1 MQLIIGYVTAVRG
14 TTVRAIVHPNLYQT
28 TYIHDGG
35 LYRGVAINEFI
46 VIKKGYHDI
55 IGKIEGEEIVEKKFF
70 DESKPNNDK
79 FDRFIDI
86 KIIGYIL
93 DGKFRSGIKYLP
105 MIQDE
110 LHLIS
115 DELISAIYTFDGKI
129 NSKKILIG
137 KSLLEEIP
145 VHIPVNG
152 IFNSHMGIFG
162 NTGSG
167 KSNSL
172 AKIYNELFSSL
183 GKTVFKK
190 SMFVFIDFNGEY
202 KPIHNQFKDKSTY
215 LELDTHSKN
224 GNNKIK
230 IKKSEFWDSELLSV
244 LFSATEKTQKPFLNI
259 LVRNREKYGD
269 ELNDYFHSTIKV
281 MFGQNQHRET
291 ISVLRSIINIVN
303 PKNSQKINDELS
315 EFSWFSRGDSNKYYK
330 NGSSFN
336 TPEAYLSHLP
346 NLSETNIRM
355 SKISAF
361 QQITVRATL
370 QLIQSVSRNYV
381 QYEHIS
387 PLLGKINSSTNSLEK
402 VIDIIDDLET
412 GLKPLLFIS
421 LRNCNQETKKTIP
434 MMIAKCSFLE
444 HKKKDT
450 SKNSFHL
457 IIDEAHNILSETSN
471 RESETWKDYRLELF
485 EEIIKE
491 GRKFGYFVTIASQR
505 PADISST
512 IISQIHNYFLHRL
525 VNENDLFLLKNS
537 ISNLDSSSRA
547 LVPVLPAGACVVSGT
562 AFHTPMVVQIQRL
575 PSNLAPE
582 SDTIDLDTFW

>member
-1 MQLIIGYVTAVRG
+1 MQFIIGYVTAVRG
-14 TTVRAIVHPNLYQT
+14 TSVRAIVHPNLYQT
-28 TYIHDGG
+28 TYIYDGR

-55 IGKIEGEEIVEKKFF
+55 IGKIEGEEIIEKKNL
-70 DESKPNNDK
+70 DNSQPNYEK
-79 FDRFIDI
+79 FDRYVDI
-86 KIIGYIL
+86 KIIGYISEN
-93 DGKFRSGIKYLP
+93 KFKSGIKYLP

-115 DELISAIYTFDGKI
+115 DKLISAVYSFEGKI
-129 NSKKILIG
+129 DAKTIHIG

-145 VHIPVNG
+145 IHIPING
-152 IFNSHMGIFG
+152 IFNSHIGIFG

-172 AKIYNELFSSL
+172 AKIYSELFACI
-183 GKTVFKK
+183 GKRLFKK

-202 KPIHNQFKDKSTY
+202 KPIHNQLNDKSNY
-215 LELDTHSKN
+215 VVLDTHLKN
-224 GNNKIK
+224 GNKKIK
-230 IKKSEFWDSELLSV
+230 IKKSEFWDVELLSV

-259 LVRNREKYGD
+259 LVRNRLKYGD
-269 ELNDYFHSTIKV
+269 ELNDYFHETIRV

-303 PKNSQKINDELS
+303 PAKSKEINSELS
-315 EFSWFSRGDSNKYYK
+315 EFSWYSKGESNKYYRS
-330 NGSSFN
+330 GVFYN
-336 TPEAYLSHLP
+336 TPDGYLAHLP
-346 NLSETNIRM
+346 SLTDTNIDIETL
-355 SKISAF
+355 SSF
-361 QQITVRATL
+361 QQIIVRATL
-370 QLIQSVSRNYV
+370 QLINSVSRNYV

-387 PLLGKINSSTNSLEK
+387 PLIAKINASTGSLEK
-402 VIDIIDDLET
+402 VIEIIDDIEIEA
-412 GLKPLLFIS
+412 KPLLFIS
-421 LRNCNQETKKTIP
+421 LKNCNQETKKTIP
-434 MMIAKCSFLE
+434 MLIAKCSFLE

-457 IIDEAHNILSETSN
+457 IIDEAHNILSETSS

-491 GRKFGYFVTIASQR
+491 GRKFSYFVTIASQR
-505 PADISST
+505 PADISPT

-537 ISNLDSSSRA
+537 ISNLDSSSRS
-547 LVPVLPAGACVVSGT
+547 LVPILPSGACVVSGT
-562 AFHTPMVVQIQRL
+562 AFHTPMIIQVQRL
-575 PSNLAPE
+575 PSELAPE
-582 SDTIDLDTFW
+582 SDTINLDTFW

>member
-115 DELISAIYTFDGKI
+115 DELISAIYTFDGNI

-152 IFNSHMGIFG
+152 IFNSHIGIFG

>member
-115 DELISAIYTFDGKI
+115 DELISAIYTFDGNI

-152 IFNSHMGIFG
+152 IFNSHIGIFG

-291 ISVLRSIINIVN
+291 ISVL
-303 PKNSQKINDELS
+303 
-315 EFSWFSRGDSNKYYK
+315 
-330 NGSSFN
+330 
-336 TPEAYLSHLP
+336 
-346 NLSETNIRM
+346 
-355 SKISAF
+355 
-361 QQITVRATL
+361 
-370 QLIQSVSRNYV
+370 
-381 QYEHIS
+381 
-387 PLLGKINSSTNSLEK
+387 
-402 VIDIIDDLET
+402 
-412 GLKPLLFIS
+412 
-421 LRNCNQETKKTIP
+421 NQ
-434 MMIAKCSFLE
+434 
-444 HKKKDT
+444 
-450 SKNSFHL
+450 
-457 IIDEAHNILSETSN
+457 
-471 RESETWKDYRLELF
+471 
-485 EEIIKE
+485 
-491 GRKFGYFVTIASQR
+491 
-505 PADISST
+505 
-512 IISQIHNYFLHRL
+512 
-525 VNENDLFLLKNS
+525 
-537 ISNLDSSSRA
+537 
-547 LVPVLPAGACVVSGT
+547 
-562 AFHTPMVVQIQRL
+562 
-575 PSNLAPE
+575 
-582 SDTIDLDTFW
+582 